1 MKRAEAALRPSLFPG
16 IVGAIG
22 GFQAQVGTSSCFV
35 TEEPAFLVQ
44 IPGMERGCH
53 FLASG
58 LSGWNVARPCADSR
72 SDSVPLKPT
81 EEGVGC
87 VCSPLRF
94 QRGEG
99 CDPAVGMCI
108 CSEVSW
114 SIVGLECH
122 QPSEAAL

>member
-1 MKRAEAALRPSLFPG
+1 MFPG

-22 GFQAQVGTSSCFV
+22 GSQTQVGTTSCFV
-35 TEEPAFLVQ
+35 TEEPVFLVQ

-53 FLASG
+53 FLAGYG
-58 LSGWNVARPCADSR
+58 LWAKRVERGQPLCRLTQ

-81 EEGVGC
+81 EKDLGC
-87 VCSPLRF
+87 VCSLLRF
-94 QRGEG
+94 QRGEW
-99 CDPAVGMCI
+99 CVPAVRMYI